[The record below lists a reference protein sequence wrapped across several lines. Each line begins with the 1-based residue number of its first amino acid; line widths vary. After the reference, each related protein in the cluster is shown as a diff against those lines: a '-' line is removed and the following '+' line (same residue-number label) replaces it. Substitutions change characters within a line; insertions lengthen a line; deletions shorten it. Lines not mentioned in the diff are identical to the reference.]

1 MIGLLIAAF
10 ESITE
15 RGKGQVDK
23 SKGEMKG
30 TVQETKEETK
40 EQRKREDAKSKGHV
54 KSTRESKHVP
64 KEGN

>member
-30 TVQETKEETK
+30 TVQETKEE
-40 EQRKREDAKSKGHV
+40 RKREDAKSKGHV